1 MKAELNTK
9 EAADVEHTF
18 PALYQAI
25 RADGSI
31 VEKLIVLAIDSTT
44 ACRLGHDGS
53 YLYEGHGDWVEFTDP
68 KEWRRLP
75 AGTTITLTQE

>member
-1 MKAELNTK
+1 MKAELNIK
-9 EAADVEHTF
+9 ETATVEHTF

-25 RADGSI
+25 RADGSDI
-31 VEKLIVLAIDSTT
+31 DGFVVLAVNTDTG
-44 ACRLGHDGS
+44 CRTNWQGGNV
-53 YLYEGHGDWVEFTDP
+53 YEGHGDWVDFTDP

>member
-9 EAADVEHTF
+9 ETADVEHTV

-31 VEKLIVLAIDSTT
+31 IEKFIVLAIDSTT
-44 ACRLGHDGS
+44 ACRLSHHGDE
-53 YLYEGHGDWVEFTDP
+53 LLEGHGDWIEFTDP

>member
-1 MKAELNTK
+1 MKAELNIK
-9 EAADVEHTF
+9 ETANVKHTF

-25 RADGSI
+25 RSDGKDD
-31 VEKLIVLAIDSTT
+31 VGFIVLATGEDVGFQV
-44 ACRLGHDGS
+44 LGSGKLGEFDGR
-53 YLYEGHGDWVEFTDP
+53 WIEFTDP